1 MNYTISK
8 DVMWKKIDD
17 EIVIANSGKDDYCFL
32 NATGSD
38 VWEMIHKGISSDDMV
53 TALCKKYD
61 ADEKTIKKEAEKLV
75 KELLSAGLI
84 EKAG

>member
-1 MNYTISK
+1 MSYKICT

-38 VWEMIHKGISSDDMV
+38 IWEMIHQGSSSDEIIM
-53 TALCKKYD
+53 TLCNKYD

-75 KELLSAGLI
+75 KELLSAGLV
-84 EKAG
+84 EKV